1 MASSSE
7 ILCRH
12 RSCKSIGED
21 ALSSFKPLNVLV
33 KPSVEEAEKAVKEA
47 VSQRKT
53 LLVVG
58 NCWVHYFGRARSK
71 LEPGERILIIKED
84 GSLLVHR
91 SVGYEPVNWQPPGC
105 VFHVQAKDNL
115 LEIRAVRRKP
125 AESVRVF
132 FDKIHMVS
140 AMSLADSGEFSLYA
154 SEEDMQKAILLEPSL
169 LEGGFKPMSY
179 EKKVEPGFV
188 DVYGVDENG
197 KLVVVEIKRK
207 TAGKEAALQL
217 AKYIDAIKG
226 KANREVRGIL
236 VAPNI
241 AKDVQRL
248 LATLG
253 LEFKALDP
261 RKCAEI
267 LKRYETRKL
276 EAFFPEET
284 Q

>member
-1 MASSSE
+1 MHKSS
-7 ILCRH
+7 
-12 RSCKSIGED
+12 KSIGENQ
-21 ALSSFKPLNVLV
+21 LSNFKPLNVLV
-33 KPSVEEAEKAVKEA
+33 NPNVEEAEKTVKEA

-58 NCWVHYFGRARSK
+58 NCWVRYLGRARSK

-91 SVGYEPVNWQPPGC
+91 SVSYEPVNWQPPGC
-105 VFHVQAKDNL
+105 IFQIQAKDNI

-125 AESVRVF
+125 AESIKVF
-132 FDKIHMVS
+132 FDKIQLVS
-140 AMSLADSGEFSLYA
+140 ALSLADSGEFSLYA

-169 LEGGFKPMSY
+169 LEEGFKPISY

-188 DVYGVDENG
+188 DVYGLDKNG

-217 AKYIDAIKG
+217 AKYIDAVKG

-241 AKDVQRL
+241 AKDVQRVL
-248 LATLG
+248 VTLG
-253 LEFKALDP
+253 LEFKSLDP

-267 LKRYETRKL
+267 LKRSEARKL
-276 EAFFPEET
+276 EAFFTEKT
-284 Q
+284 